1 MNKFYKIIIIISLL
15 ILSKICQII
24 NILLNL
30 GQIFYT
36 SEFSIYSSYFTR
48 YVKIVLLIM

>member
-36 SEFSIYSSYFTR
+36 SEFFNILYLEYIFN
-48 YVKIVLLIM
+48 IF